1 MSAEWGLYMKQH
13 SSAYKWTVLAILMVG
28 TAILYYSN
36 MIFAVR
42 APDTMAKFAINEG
55 QLAAISTI
63 GCLPGAF
70 LSVVVGRVLDRKG
83 VKLFTAAGLI
93 LTVACMV
100 WRIFAHTYIELML
113 ATVLIGAFLLPVT
126 IVGPKMVG
134 GLFRPDEMPLAL
146 GFFGA
151 AGGLGTTLAFATGNV
166 YPSLEAAFTGVSILG
181 GVLLLA
187 WLLVVREP
195 AGDAGAPVPGAPVK
209 GSLGKVLKSAN
220 MWKVMFCSGFAVG
233 SSILINTYLTQAFS
247 ANGASV
253 GMASSIGTVLNLC
266 LIIGGILSGAVIGKV
281 GKINVP
287 YAFIC
292 IVGGAFYLLAYLL
305 PISGFTYVLVALGG
319 LVCSG
324 SVAAADRRLRRG
336 EHRHGDRNEPD
347 RSRHHEL
354 PRPDRDRGSGRQQL
368 HHGVHPC
375 ICVPGDVRHRGYA
388 DTRAGRKGRAC
399 TQEEIELYY
408 NHTSFGGIPALRDF
422 LRRVLFKASIG
433 GFLWTLP
440 LG

>member
-113 ATVLIGAFLLPVT
+113 ATVLIGAFLLPIT

-134 GLFRPDEMPLAL
+134 GLFRPDEMPLAM

-195 AGDAGAPVPGAPVK
+195 AGDAGAPAPGAPVK

-324 SVAAADRRLRRG
+324 SVGVSFTRIPLLPLT
-336 EHRHGDRNEPD
+336 GDFDE
-347 RSRHHEL
+347 
-354 PRPDRDRGSGRQQL
+354 
-368 HHGVHPC
+368 
-375 ICVPGDVRHRGYA
+375 
-388 DTRAGRKGRAC
+388 
-399 TQEEIELYY
+399 
-408 NHTSFGGIPALRDF
+408 
-422 LRRVLFKASIG
+422 ASIG
-433 GFLWTLP
+433 TATGMNQTAVGVMSFLVPTVIASLAGSNYTMVFILAYAFLVMCGIVGMLIP
-440 LG
+440 ELGEKGALARKKK